1 MRIQKAVRSL
11 WIGGFFG
18 LVAAA
23 HAQTLSPSA
32 PVTKF
37 DGTYAF
43 VSGMT
48 LNEISTNYNGHIVR
62 CRTSPSAGP
71 LAVANGQAQYTS
83 MRGLQLEGTVGLRG
97 ELAMRYVAPVL
108 GGFGE
113 IITLGTIDGGGTVSA
128 RQVNYRCTYD
138 LIWRKRSK

>member
-1 MRIQKAVRSL
+1 MRKGVASVWVI
-11 WIGGFFG
+11 GFFG
-18 LVAAA
+18 LPAAA
-23 HAQTLSPSA
+23 NAQTLSPSA

-37 DGTYAF
+37 DRTYAF

-71 LAVANGQAQYTS
+71 LTVANGQAQYTS
-83 MRGLQLEGTVGLRG
+83 MRGLQLEGTIGSWG

-113 IITLGTIDGGGTVSA
+113 IITLGTIDGAGTVSA

-138 LIWRKRSK
+138 LIWRKQSK